1 MIAIT
6 NEQIERVSLILGS
19 VPNGAE
25 KALSSVVR
33 RANTTVR
40 TEAVKGIT
48 NTYAIS
54 AQNVRAETTINM
66 RTRKV
71 DGGIVG
77 TVSFAGYKLPL
88 YRFNVTP
95 TVPVQRA
102 TVKAAVLKENTRTPF
117 EHAFIAKMKSGHTG
131 MFERDTTARTPITE
145 FMGPSTAQMAGN
157 SVVLEQVEQAA
168 QETVSKRIEQ
178 EINRILNGY
187 GVKK

>member
-6 NEQIERVSLILGS
+6 NEQIERVNLILGS

-40 TEAVKGIT
+40 AETVKGIA

-66 RTRKV
+66 RMQKV

-77 TVSFAGYKLPL
+77 TISFAGYKLPL
-88 YRFNVTP
+88 YRFNVSP
-95 TVPVQRA
+95 TMPVQRA
-102 TVKAAVLKENTRTPF
+102 TVKAAVLKENSQTPF
-117 EHAFIAKMKSGHTG
+117 EQAFIAKMRNGHTG
-131 MFERDTTARTPITE
+131 MFERDTAARTPISE

-157 SVVLEQVEQAA
+157 STVLEQVEQAA
-168 QETVSKRIEQ
+168 QDTVNKRIEA
-178 EINRILNGY
+178 EINRVLNGY